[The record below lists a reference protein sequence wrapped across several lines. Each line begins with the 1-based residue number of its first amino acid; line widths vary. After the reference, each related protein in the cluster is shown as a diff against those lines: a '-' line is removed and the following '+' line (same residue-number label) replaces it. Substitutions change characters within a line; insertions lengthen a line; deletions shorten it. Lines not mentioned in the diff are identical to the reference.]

1 MPQTSS
7 IIQVV
12 TDTTLGHIQYSTGGG
27 QIGEL
32 GTQSYSSTL
41 GQRGVTQG
49 HSAVLHSFP
58 ALSKGKEGEFFLYK
72 T

>member
-7 IIQVV
+7 IIFILVV
-12 TDTTLGHIQYSTGGG
+12 TDTPLGHSTGGG
-27 QIGEL
+27 QIEL

-58 ALSKGKEGEFFLYK
+58 ALSEGKEGEFFRYK